1 MEFMCMQMENHAPL
15 QEGDNSKIK
24 TFSIS
29 FSKTT
34 IMRIKI
40 RSFDPFPLDPLVV
53 I

>member
-1 MEFMCMQMENHAPL
+1 MKLNTKLQIGSMEFMCMQMENHAPL

-34 IMRIKI
+34 II
-40 RSFDPFPLDPLVV
+40 RMQSTGN
-53 I
+53 